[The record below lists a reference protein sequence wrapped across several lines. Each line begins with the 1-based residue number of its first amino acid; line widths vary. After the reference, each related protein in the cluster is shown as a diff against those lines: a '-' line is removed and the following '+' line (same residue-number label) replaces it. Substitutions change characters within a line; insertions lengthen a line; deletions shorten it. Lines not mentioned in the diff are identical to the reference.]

1 MFSINNKDLKT
12 IQNKEF
18 LNNNYIF
25 SSQVSRPSKSLI
37 DCEAYKKYSKINL
50 NLEILDE
57 FSYINSQT
65 KSKEYYLIREI
76 INVFKL
82 DNLDI
87 DNFSLSFDSIII
99 NEFISKNK
107 NENENG
113 NDNKNEKEQEPE
125 QEPEQEKLNNLLLCF
140 DVDISLNN
148 IINNIY
154 LLIKELQRG
163 DSLILNFTSLFTYP
177 SAELLIIICNMFSK
191 VKVYYCKLIK
201 QNVLYCN
208 NYASV
213 PDIHVFI
220 KNIKMDLNKNSNIR
234 QFGLFIDELI
244 LKKIKN
250 HNNFI
255 FNYYIEL
262 NDNFINC
269 DIEEKEYFFK
279 NYLKKHNKLNCSTL
293 NCNHNLKVFNMFN
306 CYICNKCF
314 DLFSVY
320 V

>member
-37 DCEAYKKYSKINL
+37 NCEAYKKYSKINL

-57 FSYINSQT
+57 FSFINSQT

-99 NEFISKNK
+99 NEFINKNK
-107 NENENG
+107 TG
-113 NDNKNEKEQEPE
+113 NDNEKEPE
-125 QEPEQEKLNNLLLCF
+125 SEQLNNLLLCF
-140 DVDISLNN
+140 DLDISLNN
-148 IINNIY
+148 IVNNIY
-154 LLIKELQRG
+154 LLIKELQSG

-191 VKVYYCKLIK
+191 VKIYYCKLIK

-208 NYASV
+208 NYTSV
-213 PDIHVFI
+213 PNIIVFI

-250 HNNFI
+250 HNNSI

-269 DIEEKEYFFK
+269 DIEEKEYFFR
-279 NYLKKHNKLNCSTL
+279 NYLKKHNKSNCNTL

-314 DLFSVY
+314 DLFCVY